1 MPATSPARPSSLC
14 WCVRCA
20 CCRAAP
26 LTPAQEHPTYDPA
39 RMHAFVADLTS
50 YPLASTLAAHPFGRP
65 TVVSLI
71 FVLSAIPPR
80 QHAHVMQELARCLPL
95 GGSLIFRDFAHGDLS
110 QLRYHMR
117 KDKTWEEPSLLRD
130 EEGDMAALY
139 RRGTCKALLIVE
151 SVSRRARLRVETG
164 VAVTVKG
171 GAVMAWTA
179 CMPQCTQC
187 GSHSGTRGCH
197 SRGSAATAW
206 RSWPPACARHC
217 TVGRPCPPWKMPM
230 PVADRSLQATTR
242 SRRTSV
248 PTTSVSVLCAAHTL
262 TLH

>member
-1 MPATSPARPSSLC
+1 
-14 WCVRCA
+14 
-20 CCRAAP
+20 
-26 LTPAQEHPTYDPA
+26 
-39 RMHAFVADLTS
+39 MHAFVADLTS

-139 RRGTCKALLIVE
+139 RRGACNACCHVRKGAVVTAE
-151 SVSRRARLRVETG
+151 S
-164 VAVTVKG
+164 
-171 GAVMAWTA
+171 GAVMAWGTWLLG
-179 CMPQCTQC
+179 C
-187 GSHSGTRGCH
+187 G
-197 SRGSAATAW
+197 
-206 RSWPPACARHC
+206 RHC
-217 TVGRPCPPWKMPM
+217 CCFVRGAAARAVLTSPPG
-230 PVADRSLQATTR
+230 DNTFTTYFR
-242 SRRTSV
+242 
-248 PTTSVSVLCAAHTL
+248 AHDL
-262 TLH
+262 GQ